1 MSQHPSISSS
11 EIGVLWITY
20 QEKTMVARMLEYF
33 IEKDEDDE
41 AKKIMKNLYE
51 EINPF
56 IEKIQGIFQ
65 KEEIP
70 VPIGF
75 TAEDVHK

>member
-20 QEKTMVARMLEYF
+20 QQKTMVARMLEYF
-33 IEKDEDDE
+33 IGKAEDDE

-51 EINPF
+51 EINPY
-56 IEKIQGIFQ
+56 IIYREN
-65 KEEIP
+65 
-70 VPIGF
+70 
-75 TAEDVHK
+75 TRDMSRRRNSRSNRVHS